1 LLAAVALFAGLVAL
15 QFAASR
21 ARNAIAA
28 SSMTKAAGP
37 KSMSS
42 SFKVANLA
50 IFGYEH
56 FGGVEVDALVHCEPL
71 DQGDVRIG
79 LAILPYPDLLDE
91 PVEPQS

>member
-1 LLAAVALFAGLVAL
+1 
-15 QFAASR
+15 
-21 ARNAIAA
+21 
-28 SSMTKAAGP
+28 M
-37 KSMSS
+37 
-42 SFKVANLA
+42 ANLA

-91 PVEPQS
+91 PVEPQSDRWIGDSVLTRDLLQGTGRK